1 MWIVNENVSFQMI
14 KVEGQNLTFVNEGD
28 KLSTGSSIF
37 IRIIPLQ
44 NEKVS
49 IFLKSKDKVNL
60 LEKDILFEK
69 GIEVLLPKI
78 ISPDEKFFF
87 ELKKPYK

>member
-1 MWIVNENVSFQMI
+1 MI

-44 NEKVS
+44 NEG
-49 IFLKSKDKVNL
+49 IYFLKSKDKVNL
-60 LEKDILFEK
+60 RKGYLIEKA
-69 GIEVLLPKI
+69 
-78 ISPDEKFFF
+78 
-87 ELKKPYK
+87 